1 MRIETKIHIQGLL
14 QKGHRMD
21 VLITNNS
28 YLTMDFLCGS
38 QQIILIKLNLYTK
51 QVDKIYKMSPTKVT
65 HDAL

>member
-1 MRIETKIHIQGLL
+1 
-14 QKGHRMD
+14 MD
-21 VLITNNS
+21 VLITNDS